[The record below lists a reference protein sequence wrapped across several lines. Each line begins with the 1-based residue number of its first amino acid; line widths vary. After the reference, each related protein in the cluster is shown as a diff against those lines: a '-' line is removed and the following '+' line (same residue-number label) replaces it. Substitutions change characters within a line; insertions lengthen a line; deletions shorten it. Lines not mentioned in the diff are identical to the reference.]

1 MSKYNW
7 HMKYNGSTRYW
18 VIIEDVRFNDARF
31 KNIGILE
38 TSYSSNGIEK
48 REYIL
53 YNGHLTLGHFDTLR
67 AAKQAFALRQ
77 YRKEKNKNGN

>member
-7 HMKYNGSTRYW
+7 IMKYNGSTRYW
-18 VIIEDVRFNDARF
+18 NIVNSERF
-31 KNIGILE
+31 KYVGILE
-38 TSYSSNGIEK
+38 TSYSIHGKEK

-53 YNGHLTLGHFDTLR
+53 YKGHLTLGHYDTLR

-77 YRKEKNKNGN
+77 YRKESD

>member
-7 HMKYNGSTRYW
+7 HMKYGPYRYW
-18 VIIEDVRFNDARF
+18 SILNDERF
-31 KNIGILE
+31 KDVGILE
-38 TSYSSNGIEK
+38 TSYSIHGKEK

-53 YNGHLTLGHFDTLR
+53 YQGHLTLGYFNTLR

-77 YRKEKNKNGN
+77 YRKEKSKNGN

>member
-7 HMKYNGSTRYW
+7 MMKYNGSSRYW

-31 KNIGILE
+31 KDVGILE
-38 TSYSSNGIEK
+38 TSYSIHGKET

-53 YNGHLTLGHFDTLR
+53 YNGLLTLGYYDTLR

-77 YRKEKNKNGN
+77 YRKEKNKNEN

>member
-1 MSKYNW
+1 MSKYKW
-7 HMKYNGSTRYW
+7 MMKYGPTRYW
-18 VIIEDVRFNDARF
+18 VIVNDDRF
-31 KNIGILE
+31 KDIGILE
-38 TSYSSNGIEK
+38 TRYVVGVEK

-53 YNGHLTLGHFDTLR
+53 YDGHITLGYYNTLR